1 MKKKAEAVN
10 QYNFQ
15 SSDQLLL
22 DTNIWLFLYGP
33 QSPKNNPKVG
43 IYSQAFNKILQAKSH
58 IYIDALIVSEF
69 INRYAR
75 IRQDLISSKVSFK
88 RFRQSPEFQAIASDI
103 VADVKRVLRHCIQ
116 IECDFETL
124 AMDDLLDEFKTGN
137 FDFNDQVL
145 TALCKKRKLKLVT
158 DDGDF
163 DTAEISVLTAN
174 IALLK

>member
-1 MKKKAEAVN
+1 MKKKAEAVDKY
-10 QYNFQ
+10 QFK

-33 QSPKNNPKVG
+33 QSPKSNPKVD
-43 IYSQAFNKILQAKSH
+43 IYSRAFNKILHAKSH

-75 IRQDLISSKVSFK
+75 IKQDLLLSKTSFK
-88 RFRQSPEFQAIASDI
+88 RFRQSQEFQAVASDI
-103 VADVKRVLRHCIQ
+103 VADVKRVLQHCTQ
-116 IECDFETL
+116 VECDFEVL
-124 AMDDLLDEFKTGN
+124 AMDDLLHEFKTGY

-145 TALCKKRKLKLVT
+145 TALCKRRKLMLVT

-163 DTAEISVLTAN
+163 DPAEIAVLTAN
-174 IALLK
+174 RALLR

>member
-1 MKKKAEAVN
+1 V
-10 QYNFQ
+10 
-15 SSDQLLL
+15 D
-22 DTNIWLFLYGP
+22 
-33 QSPKNNPKVG
+33 
-43 IYSQAFNKILQAKSH
+43 IYSKAFNKILNAKSH

-75 IRQDLISSKVSFK
+75 MKGELILPGVSFK
-88 RFRQSPEFQAIASDI
+88 RFRQSPEFQAVASDI
-103 VADVKRVLRHCIQ
+103 VADVKRVLQHCTQ
-116 IECDFETL
+116 VECDFETL

-145 TALCKKRKLKLVT
+145 TALCKRRNLKLVT

-174 IALLK
+174 RTLLR